1 MTFSCI
7 KFKRKFKMKFNL
19 SNYSVEAAKSEEEKE
34 EEENGHIVK
43 LELQDTSRSYALSK
57 SSATSAS
64 SNSSCN
70 LDIDTSGTGL
80 SRTSS
85 TPNGTANDSLIDNES
100 KLSKSS
106 LVKSAKK
113 SAKDWDK
120 NKLEN
125 VSENALDDKTNL
137 KAQKQIRKKAET
149 RFSSPLK
156 SKTNTLLPP
165 QTPPYVP
172 SLDSM
177 PSLPNSS
184 TSASIAAIDSSN
196 TTNTTST
203 SFISHL
209 ISSSHNVLL
218 PAASAVLTT
227 KSSVSNSSSS
237 GKISDSSATNKQA
250 NLVSRLISN
259 RMDKFRLINKRS
271 QELIHEVNASTQQH
285 ASLPGN
291 YQTHLHH
298 QNSQLKVYDKINLK
312 SKLKEVIFFYF
323 ILLIFGLSQSVRI
336 ILINLQEFFAI
347 LLRNPVFN
355 KISLFC

>member
-1 MTFSCI
+1 
-7 KFKRKFKMKFNL
+7 MKFNL

-34 EEENGHIVK
+34 EEESGDIVK
-43 LELQDTSRSYALSK
+43 LELQDMSRSYALSK

-70 LDIDTSGTGL
+70 LDIDTSATGL
-80 SRTSS
+80 SRTFS
-85 TPNGTANDSLIDNES
+85 TSNGTANDSLIDNEG

-106 LVKSAKK
+106 LVKSPKK
-113 SAKDWDK
+113 SARDWDK

-125 VSENALDDKTNL
+125 VSENAMDDKTNL
-137 KAQKQIRKKAET
+137 KAQKQIRKKAES

-196 TTNTTST
+196 TTNTST

-218 PAASAVLTT
+218 PAAAVPT

-259 RMDKFRLINKRS
+259 RMDKFKLMNKRS
-271 QELIHEVNASTQQH
+271 QELIHEVNTSTQQH
-285 ASLPGN
+285 ASLPAN
-291 YQTHLHH
+291 HQTHLHH

-312 SKLKEVIFFYF
+312 SKLKEVIFEF
-323 ILLIFGLSQSVRI
+323 LIEI
-336 ILINLQEFFAI
+336 
-347 LLRNPVFN
+347 VFD
-355 KISLFC
+355 FM